1 MASKSSKIRKM
12 HPMNQVAGWNR
23 LSALSAALAAAGL
36 LTAMPVAAI
45 PVNTDTSET
54 ANDAAGTAMPVFV
67 ATTYVGC
74 VGDTFDDQ
82 VAGIPGA
89 TGCYHPSKDSKIGN
103 DPADFLSWT
112 GLTPGDAFTLQ
123 VAAVYISGNDPVTFD
138 LYTDASLLTPIG
150 TRSGRSD
157 DPPLLDL
164 TGLVSAT
171 GALTLKLTTSST
183 AEGYRVTLD
192 TSRSVPEPAT
202 AALLAA
208 GLVGAFVARRR
219 KRS

>member
-1 MASKSSKIRKM
+1 
-12 HPMNQVAGWNR
+12 MNQVAGWNR
-23 LSALSAALAAAGL
+23 LSALGAALAAAGL

-45 PVNTDTSET
+45 PVVNTDTSET
-54 ANDAAGTAMPVFV
+54 GNDAAGTAMSVV
-67 ATTYVGC
+67 VGTTYVGC
-74 VGDTFDDQ
+74 VGNTFNE
-82 VAGIPGA
+82 VPGLVGV
-89 TGCYHPSKDSKIGN
+89 TGCFHPFDVVEN

-123 VAAVYISGNDPVTFD
+123 VAATYISGNDPVTFD
-138 LYTDASLLTPIG
+138 LYTDASLSTPIG
-150 TRSGRSD
+150 TRSGKSD
-157 DPPLLDL
+157 QPPLADL

-183 AEGYRVTLD
+183 AEGYRVTLE

>member
-23 LSALSAALAAAGL
+23 LSALGAALAAAGL

-45 PVNTDTSET
+45 PVVNTDTSET
-54 ANDAAGTAMPVFV
+54 GNDAAGTAMSVV
-67 ATTYVGC
+67 VGTTYVGC
-74 VGDTFDDQ
+74 VGNTFNE
-82 VAGIPGA
+82 VPGLVGV
-89 TGCYHPSKDSKIGN
+89 TGCFHPFDVVEN

-123 VAAVYISGNDPVTFD
+123 VAATYISDGNAVTFD
-138 LYTDASLLTPIG
+138 LYPNASAIG
-150 TRSGRSD
+150 AFQTESGSSNSTLND
-157 DPPLLDL
+157 F

-183 AEGYRVTLD
+183 AEGYRVTLE